1 MKKMIVAAIGLM
13 MAMNANAQFL
23 NDSATPFEQGK
34 MYVNAAWSGTTLTYS
49 KATDFQ
55 LGIGAKAGYFFMDN
69 LMGLAVVDINST
81 NNFDFMKTE
90 LGAGARWYFDAVGIY
105 VGAIAKYVYTRETTN
120 VVGVAGGDVK
130 LHPTFNDFRPE
141 INAGYSFF
149 LNRNITLEPEVYYEQ
164 SFKDSD
170 YSGFGLRIGLG
181 IYFNL

>member
-1 MKKMIVAAIGLM
+1 M
-13 MAMNANAQFL
+13 
-23 NDSATPFEQGK
+23 
-34 MYVNAAWSGTTLTYS
+34 
-49 KATDFQ
+49 
-55 LGIGAKAGYFFMDN
+55 
-69 LMGLAVVDINST
+69 
-81 NNFDFMKTE
+81 
-90 LGAGARWYFDAVGIY
+90 
-105 VGAIAKYVYTRETTN
+105 
-120 VVGVAGGDVK
+120 VGVAGGDVK